1 MKYCYIAYITHVHN
15 VIGRIVTMKTIGA
28 TEFKARC
35 LRVIAQLNRDHVPVT
50 ITNRGRPVAILS
62 PLPSNDAAVSIIGAI
77 RGSVLA
83 YDDPFRPAANPSDW
97 AAAR

>member
-1 MKYCYIAYITHVHN
+1 MYGSHVQN
-15 VIGRIVTMKTIGA
+15 VIAWVVKMKTIRA

-35 LRVIAQLNRDHVPVT
+35 LRVIAQLNKDHEPVT
-50 ITNRGRPVAILS
+50 ITKRGRPVAILS
-62 PLPSNDAAVSIIGAI
+62 PLPSNNAAVPIIGAM

-83 YDDPFRPAANPSDW
+83 YDDPFRPAADPSDW

>member
-1 MKYCYIAYITHVHN
+1 MIARV
-15 VIGRIVTMKTIGA
+15 VKMKTIRA

-35 LRVIAQLNRDHVPVT
+35 LRVIAQLNKDHEPVT
-50 ITNRGRPVAILS
+50 ITKRGRPVAILS
-62 PLPSNDAAVSIIGAI
+62 PLPSNNAVVPIIGAM

-83 YDDPFRPAANPSDW
+83 YVDPFRPAADPSDW